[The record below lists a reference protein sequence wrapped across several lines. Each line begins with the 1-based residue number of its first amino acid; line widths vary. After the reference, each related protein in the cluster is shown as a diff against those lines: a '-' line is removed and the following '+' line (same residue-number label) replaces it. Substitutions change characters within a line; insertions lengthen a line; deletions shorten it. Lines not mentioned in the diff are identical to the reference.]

1 MRHPLITQTILAA
14 CAAIVGLCFAIGQ
27 GPTAAAAEREER
39 LAVTDIK
46 PLLGRAV
53 ERGEAHGVLSGPGA
67 DYVQRRFD
75 TQTPIEVDVRRL
87 RTLSQTGCAR
97 LEVATRQREVL
108 ENSARKDQE
117 LTYQL
122 SFCRDGRFPEKR

>member
-1 MRHPLITQTILAA
+1 MHRPPITQTILAA
-14 CAAIVGLCFAIGQ
+14 CAAIVGLCFSIGQ

-53 ERGEAHGVLSGPGA
+53 ARGEAHGVLSGPGA

-87 RTLSQTGCAR
+87 HTLPQDGCAR
-97 LEVATRQREVL
+97 LEVTTRQRGVL
-108 ENSARKDQE
+108 EDSARKDQE

-122 SFCRDGRFPEKR
+122 SFCRDGHFPDKR